1 MTAFTRVAT
10 AAFVLLVSSILALWH
25 PLQLT
30 GAMVV
35 GIGLILIVAVAI
47 ANDLH
52 RIEKKLSEPTDEK
65 IDESVTWKSRFHGRP
80 ETMSAMRAAS

>member
-1 MTAFTRVAT
+1 MTTFTSVAT
-10 AAFVLLVSSILALWH
+10 AAFVLLVSSIPALWH
-25 PLQLT
+25 PSQLT

-65 IDESVTWKSRFHGRP
+65 ILRRENRTQRSNKDLNPRSSP
-80 ETMSAMRAAS
+80 PI

>member
-1 MTAFTRVAT
+1 MTTFTSVAT

-52 RIEKKLSEPTDEK
+52 RIEKKLSEPT
-65 IDESVTWKSRFHGRP
+65 SSRSPLHCPKRASMVRTFIGLKEGR
-80 ETMSAMRAAS
+80 RN